1 MITIPIVLF
10 VFMAVFTFLCIVR
23 LLSDW
28 AYYRS
33 EQRNKVS
40 YEDEEEGDQW

>member
-1 MITIPIVLF
+1 MITIPIALF
-10 VFMAVFTFLCIVR
+10 AFMSVCTFLLIVK

-28 AYYRS
+28 SYYRS